1 MKVIHNWREFAQVMV
16 ETNELDPTY
25 PVVKELLKT
34 HDNNWKGRFLIH
46 YLWFYNLKDAIRA
59 ADATDDSNF
68 WDRCY
73 LDAAG
78 EYVKRGG
85 ARRHFRGR
93 LAEVAIDMMSKKHP
107 TAWEAVQKLHR
118 SRYREMY
125 SNITKHYKG
134 CQLGPY
140 YIWKMMDWYD
150 ICLDWDVSLTLDD
163 AVKYMPDVPRDAA
176 KAFMPYQDFKQVLT
190 VMLDFV
196 NQFPHPVKP
205 RVQCGLSEVETIL
218 CGLNA
223 SFGKGRL
230 AIGADIDKQYF
241 LLSGYPELQQH
252 LPHPILGTYE
262 LGEYRHVG

>member
-1 MKVIHNWREFAQVMV
+1 MKTIHNWREFAQVMV

-25 PVVKELLKT
+25 PVVKELLHT
-34 HDNNWKGRFLIH
+34 NSNSWKGRFLVH
-46 YLWFYNLKDAIRA
+46 YLWFYNLKAAIHA
-59 ADATDDSNF
+59 ANVTTDDSF
-68 WDRCY
+68 WDRCR

-93 LAEVAIDMMSKKHP
+93 NAEVAINVMEKKHP
-107 TAWEAVQKLHR
+107 VPWEAIKLLHR

-125 SNITKHYKG
+125 QNITRHYKG
-134 CQLGPY
+134 AQLGPY

-150 ICLDWDVSLTLDD
+150 ICLDWDVSITLDD
-163 AVKYMPDVPRDAA
+163 AVKYIPDVPREAA
-176 KAFMPYQDFKQVLT
+176 AAFMPYGDFKQVLM

-205 RVQCGLSEVETIL
+205 GVRCGLSEVETIL

-223 SFGKGRL
+223 SFGKGKL
-230 AIGADIDKQYF
+230 AIGADIDKQYAI
-241 LLSGYPELQQH
+241 LADYPELQKH
-252 LPHPILGTYE
+252 LPPRILGTYE
-262 LGEYRHVG
+262 LGEYRNVA